1 MQLWI
6 YKVTFKTVRPN
17 VFCLQLAYNTML
29 LTLCGASGAPMRW
42 DLVGHCTSGHPLNQP
57 VSDGH

>member
-1 MQLWI
+1 MRESDMQLWI

-29 LTLCGASGAPMRW
+29 LTLCGASGAPCAGTWSATAQVVIR
-42 DLVGHCTSGHPLNQP
+42 
-57 VSDGH
+57 